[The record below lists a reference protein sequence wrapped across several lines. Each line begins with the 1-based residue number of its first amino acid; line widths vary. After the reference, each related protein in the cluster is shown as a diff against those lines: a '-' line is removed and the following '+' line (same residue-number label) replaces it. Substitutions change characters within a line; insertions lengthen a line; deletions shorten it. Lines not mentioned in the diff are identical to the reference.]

1 MSTKFLFKK
10 SSKYFYAFFHI
21 IKKNSCKSFNNPLL
35 NPSNMLTQKRNIFL
49 LFHDISFDQ
58 SCEMIAIK
66 IIWSFSLQ
74 NLDIVTHYSVFSLRC
89 RLKGRKRKGLVNV
102 PGPEWSIL
110 WTFVSFD
117 PGSDLTV
124 NCEHCSVAINDSQ
137 NHQQGCFITSI
148 KVLTATIYWALIMC
162 QAVYLAFYLHYVI

>member
-1 MSTKFLFKK
+1 MSTKFWFKK

-35 NPSNMLTQKRNIFL
+35 NPSNMLTQKRNIFSI
-49 LFHDISFDQ
+49 ISWYQFWSKLWND
-58 SCEMIAIK
+58 CNK

-137 NHQQGCFITSI
+137 NHQQGCFIMSI
-148 KVLTATIYWALIMC
+148 KVLIATIYWALIMC